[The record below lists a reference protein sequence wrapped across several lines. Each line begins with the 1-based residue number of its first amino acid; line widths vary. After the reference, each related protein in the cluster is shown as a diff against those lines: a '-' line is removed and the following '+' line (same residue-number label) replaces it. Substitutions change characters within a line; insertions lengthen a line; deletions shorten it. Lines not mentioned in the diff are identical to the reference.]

1 MRAYVRETRGVS
13 WPDPRYRG
21 VRHWRSRTVGVSAF
35 WWIAGWVLLYWV
47 IWPFILAPL
56 WLAAEVWALVASMV
70 WVLWQWAGYPE
81 TRGQAVLVK
90 WRWLWLV
97 DLPSEGGR

>member
-13 WPDPRYRG
+13 WPDPRHRG

-35 WWIAGWVLLYWV
+35 WYGVGWLLLYGV
-47 IWPFILAPL
+47 IWPFFLAPL
-56 WLAAEVWALVASMV
+56 WVAAEVWLLLISSA
-70 WVLWQWAGYPE
+70 WVLGNWAAHPE
-81 TRGQAVLVK
+81 TRGQGELV
-90 WRWLWLV
+90 RWGLFWLL